1 MIQRLAAFSLLV
13 IAAAASAQQQPSAA
27 ERAQLQRLGAA
38 LARCH
43 GGIVRRDAPTRASAA
58 QIVDRAL
65 AGCAA
70 REGPIRAALMRHMG
84 APRAAQAMQAQR
96 AHWRQGIAQMV
107 AAARARR

>member
-1 MIQRLAAFSLLV
+1 MIRRLALLSLLAV
-13 IAAAASAQQQPSAA
+13 AAAAQAQQQPSAA
-27 ERAQLQRLGAA
+27 ERVRLQRLGAA
-38 LARCH
+38 LAACH

-65 AGCAA
+65 AGCTS
-70 REGPIRAALMRHMG
+70 REAPIRAALVRYMG
-84 APRAAQAMQAQR
+84 AARASQAMQAQR